1 MNKLKIRNNEKKI
14 MLNTVMLYLM
24 TFVKMVFP
32 LLTLPYLTRVLSM
45 DGYAVVS
52 YVKAS
57 MVYMQIFIDFG
68 FILSATKDIVKAE
81 ENYDEIEKIMG
92 VTLMAKGILALLGF
106 GIIGIVCITIP
117 LLSENV
123 LYTFLA
129 YISIALT
136 IFLPDFLFRGIE
148 KMQAIT
154 IRFVIMR
161 GLSTVLTF
169 VFIKNDSHLLLIP
182 ILDIVGTL
190 AAILWTWIE
199 IHKMG
204 IRVGRATIKE
214 AMSSLV
220 SSFIYFI
227 SDAAT
232 TVFGAFNT
240 LLIGIVL
247 SNRDI
252 AFWSVAMQLI
262 SAAQALYS
270 PITNGIYPNM
280 VRERNFGLVRKILY
294 IFMPLIL
301 LAVSGCFIFGEWII
315 VLISGAK
322 YREAVGIFRCLL
334 PLLIMSFPVML
345 LGWPCL
351 GAIEKQKQVT
361 FSTIC
366 AAILQILILII
377 LMITNH
383 LTLVTIAFARCL
395 SELLLLG
402 IRVYFCVKFRKEF
415 VLKK

>member
-68 FILSATKDIVKAE
+68 FIMSATKDIVKAK
-81 ENYDEIEKIMG
+81 ENYDEIGKITG
-92 VTLMAKGILALLGF
+92 VTLMAKGILALIGF
-106 GIIGIVCITIP
+106 AVVGFACIAIP
-117 LLSENV
+117 ILSENV
-123 LYTFLA
+123 LYTILA
-129 YISIALT
+129 YTSIALT
-136 IFLPDFLFRGIE
+136 VFLPDFLFQGIE

-154 IRFVIMR
+154 IRFIIMR
-161 GLSTVLTF
+161 GLSTLLTF
-169 VFIKNDSHLLLIP
+169 VCVKNDSHLLLIP
-182 ILDIVGTL
+182 IWDIIGTL
-190 AAILWTWIE
+190 VAILWTWVE
-199 IHKMG
+199 IRKMG
-204 IRVGRATIKE
+204 ICVVKSSIKE
-214 AMSSLV
+214 ALSSL
-220 SSFIYFI
+220 SASFIYFI

-247 SNRDI
+247 SNKDI

-270 PITNGIYPNM
+270 PITSGIYPNM

-351 GAIEKQKQVT
+351 GAIDKQKQVT
-361 FSTIC
+361 FSTIS
-366 AAILQILILII
+366 AAVLQILTLVIL
-377 LMITNH
+377 LLTNH
-383 LTLVTIAFARCL
+383 LTLITIALARCL

-402 IRVYFCVKFRKEF
+402 IRAYYCVKFRKKF
-415 VLKK
+415 VYRK